1 MESRELRIYSL
12 QFVEFVC
19 NDQLS
24 SFVQASINQTVSKL
38 PHVLHKRHESV
49 NKTKYIVDI
58 LYFEAIDVLVVIELI
73 VSFLSHHT
81 MLCTKM
87 SILNVFQQ

>member
-12 QFVEFVC
+12 QFVEFVS

-49 NKTKYIVDI
+49 NKTKYIVEI
-58 LYFEAIDVLVVIELI
+58 LYFEAIDVLLVIEFI
-73 VSFLSHHT
+73 VSFLSHFV
-81 MLCTKM
+81 LKCQFY
-87 SILNVFQQ
+87 INVFQQ